1 MCRLYVIIIRHGVET
16 PSTLLA
22 LSEGDH
28 LRPMDS
34 PRNRPLWRNF
44 EEFSWTNF
52 WKQNSPVVGDLR
64 VMIWDANTHRDVT
77 EIYNQIRILKM

>member
-1 MCRLYVIIIRHGVET
+1 MF
-16 PSTLLA
+16 
-22 LSEGDH
+22 
-28 LRPMDS
+28 
-34 PRNRPLWRNF
+34 LWRNF